1 MTKKHRIEIP
11 MYQPQAFPGFVIGT
25 MNTAHLEECE
35 ALLRWPEEF
44 RVCNTIVKIDVAR
57 DLDIDV
63 VTTSLTRDDLIQL
76 IYLLTAVNAEF
87 SVQGAE

>member
-11 MYQPQAFPGFVIGT
+11 MYQPQVFPGFYIDT
-25 MNTAHLEECE
+25 MHTAHLQERE

-44 RVCNTIVKIDVAR
+44 RMASTVVKIDVAR

-63 VTTSLTRDDLIQL
+63 VTTSLTRDDLIEL

-87 SVQGAE
+87 SVQGVE